1 MQRRFLTVL
10 LAALVAGA
18 AIASVVFAPEALR
31 NLANPG
37 SNPNRPGAG
46 TGPQPNAVDVPTWA
60 QGDSWTYD
68 VNGSSSGLQTD
79 GPAASGPLTPA
90 GRSASG
96 SPDNRDLQGA
106 FPH

>member
-1 MQRRFLTVL
+1 MQRKFLAVL
-10 LAALVAGA
+10 LGALVAAA

-46 TGPQPNAVDVPTWA
+46 TGPQPNGVDVPTRA

-68 VNGSSSGLQTD
+68 VDGSSRGLQTD
-79 GPAASGPLTPA
+79 WPGAAGHLTRTGVCA
-90 GRSASG
+90 RRSS
-96 SPDNRDLQGA
+96 
-106 FPH
+106 